1 MGVRNAALCGD
12 VGDDDGCH
20 GSVGTILVLIIW
32 IFRRKE
38 VFLKKIKIMCQTLI
52 ISRHIGRIGRRSFD
66 RRMRIASPLFVE
78 RRGELARLLNEV
90 DKLSDRLHDEFSSI
104 SENDY
109 RLFGPELKVLISALK
124 ALRRD
129 SLSRK
134 ELKPY
139 NDRMRQQI
147 SDLEELDHDI
157 KAFRVDAVQ
166 NKELQATMTLLGNL
180 DFSKL
185 PK

>member
-1 MGVRNAALCGD
+1 
-12 VGDDDGCH
+12 
-20 GSVGTILVLIIW
+20 
-32 IFRRKE
+32 
-38 VFLKKIKIMCQTLI
+38 MCQTQV
-52 ISRHIGRIGRRSFD
+52 ISKHIGRIGRRSFD

-90 DKLSDRLHDEFSSI
+90 DKLSDRLHEEFPTI

-109 RLFGPELKVLISALK
+109 RLFGPELKVMISTLK
-124 ALRRD
+124 ALRQD
-129 SLSRK
+129 SLTRK

-139 NDRMRQQI
+139 NDSMRQQI

-166 NKELQATMTLLGNL
+166 NKELQATMALLGNL

-185 PK
+185 P